1 MKLLI
6 LESSTTSAK
15 AMLYD
20 TESDKWRI
28 ATKPYGFTQDSNG
41 THDGEAV
48 FLKTVQAA
56 KEIADGIQVD
66 IILQSTTWHS
76 LALADKTGALLSPVE
91 LWSYTGA
98 NELCK
103 RLRENGFEK
112 NYYRKTG
119 CLINSTYPY
128 FKLMHKKENGM
139 LLSNTKIGGQGEY
152 DTYRLTGAWVTTLS
166 MASGTGLLNIDSRTY
181 DAELLSSLDMDESVL
196 PEIVATEK
204 TFPLSKEGAR
214 LLGQKEGTPVVP
226 AYPDGAL
233 NQIGAGALKE
243 GIMTFSVGTSAAIRM
258 TTERPLLPET
268 PTLWSYFTLSSHL
281 LGAAVSGACNCQD
294 WCKKT
299 FFPNDAHYAD
309 IEKEL
314 SHTNDT
320 PVFLPF
326 LFGERCPGWN
336 EKRHG
341 GFLSVKPEH
350 TVYNLYQSVLEG
362 VLFSVY
368 HCYEI
373 LADTAGYPKL
383 IKLSGG
389 ILRSEFWMQIC
400 ASLFDIPM
408 TIDESEQS
416 SVMGCAVIG
425 LYLLG
430 KIDSPISFQPQVRHV
445 VKPDPALTDIYRKK
459 YRAYRE
465 CYRNY

>member
-1 MKLLI
+1 
-6 LESSTTSAK
+6 
-15 AMLYD
+15 
-20 TESDKWRI
+20 
-28 ATKPYGFTQDSNG
+28 
-41 THDGEAV
+41 
-48 FLKTVQAA
+48 
-56 KEIADGIQVD
+56 
-66 IILQSTTWHS
+66 
-76 LALADKTGALLSPVE
+76 
-91 LWSYTGA
+91 
-98 NELCK
+98 
-103 RLRENGFEK
+103 
-112 NYYRKTG
+112 
-119 CLINSTYPY
+119 
-128 FKLMHKKENGM
+128 MHKKENGT
-139 LLSNTKIGGQGEY
+139 LLSHVKIGGQGEY
-152 DTYRLTGAWVTTLS
+152 NTYRLTGAWVTTLA
-166 MASGTGLLNIDSRTY
+166 MASGTGLVNIDSRTY
-181 DAELLSSLDMDESVL
+181 DAELLSSLAIDESVL
-196 PEIVATEK
+196 PKIVGTEK
-204 TFPLSKEGAR
+204 TFPLSKEGAL
-214 LLGQKEGTPVVP
+214 LLGQKIGTPVVP

-258 TTERPLLPET
+258 TTNRPLLPEA
-268 PTLWSYFTLSSHL
+268 PSLWSYFTLSSHL

-314 SHTNDT
+314 SHANDT

-336 EKRHG
+336 EKRRG

-362 VLFSVY
+362 VVFSVY

-373 LADTAGYPKL
+373 LADTAGYQKL

-389 ILRSEFWMQIC
+389 ILHSEFWMQIC
-400 ASLFDIPM
+400 ASLFDVPM
-408 TIDESEQS
+408 TIDESNQS

-430 KIDSPISFQPQVRHV
+430 KIGSPLSFEPEVRRRIE
-445 VKPDPALTDIYRKK
+445 PDPVLRDIYRKK

-465 CYRNY
+465 CYRNH

>member
-20 TESDKWRI
+20 AESDKRRI
-28 ATKPYGFTQDSNG
+28 ATKPYGFAQDSNG
-41 THDGEAV
+41 MHDGEAV

-56 KEIADGIQVD
+56 REIANGVQVD

-76 LALADKTGALLSPVE
+76 LALADKDGTLLSPIE

-98 NELCK
+98 GELCK
-103 RLRENGFEK
+103 TLRESGFEK
-112 NYYRKTG
+112 KFYRKTG
-119 CLINSTYPY
+119 CLVNSAYPY
-128 FKLMHKKENGM
+128 FKLLHKKENGTI
-139 LLSNTKIGGQGEY
+139 LSNMKIGGQGEY
-152 DTYRLTGAWVTTLS
+152 NTYRLSGAWVTTLA
-166 MASGTGLLNIDSRTY
+166 MASGTGLVNIDSRTY
-181 DAELLSSLDMDESVL
+181 DAELLSSLNIDESIL
-196 PEIVATEK
+196 PKIVSTEK

-258 TTERPLLPET
+258 TTARPLLPET
-268 PTLWSYFTLSSHL
+268 PSLWSYFTLSSHL

-299 FFPNDAHYAD
+299 FFPNDTHYAD
-309 IEKEL
+309 IEKKL
-314 SHTNDT
+314 SHENDT

-336 EKRHG
+336 EKRLG

-350 TVYNLYQSVLEG
+350 SVYSLYQSVLEG
-362 VLFSVY
+362 VLFSVCQ
-368 HCYEI
+368 CYEI

-389 ILRSEFWMQIC
+389 ILHSEFWMQIC
-400 ASLFDIPM
+400 ASLFDMPM

-430 KIDSPISFQPQVRHV
+430 KIDSPLSFRPQIRRTVEV
-445 VKPDPALTDIYRKK
+445 DPVLRDIYQKK
-459 YRAYRE
+459 YRTYKD
-465 CYRNY
+465 CYENH